1 MINGEANN
9 YYYFAIKNLS
19 KLNSLGQLRGKKEA
33 IINNNNN
40 NNNNDNND
48 FPNALDDELNDQT
61 IETHPE

>member
-40 NNNNDNND
+40 NNDNND
-48 FPNALDDELNDQT
+48 FLNALDDELNDQT